1 MGSKARTKL
10 SAAGL
15 LVTLGIVYGDIG
27 TSPLYVMKTILTDNG
42 GLTTASRELIIG
54 SISLIF
60 WTVMLLTTVKYV
72 LIALNATNHGEG
84 GIFALYTL
92 VRRQAKWLIFP
103 ALIGGAALLADGML
117 TPAVTVTTSIEGL
130 KGIVFHHF
138 EPVHDQTDVIV
149 ITIAILSLLFVIQ
162 RFGTKAIGH
171 AFGPI
176 MTIWFT
182 FIGVVGFINV
192 MPDLSMFKAL
202 NPYYAVAILT
212 SPDNKVGVFILGSVF
227 LATTGA
233 EALYSDIGH
242 VGKANIDGSW
252 PYVFVCLMLNYLG
265 QGAWVLNNVNNT
277 QYAKMVDF
285 NPFFEMLPGDW
296 RFIGIV
302 LATLAAIIASQ
313 ALITGSYTLVAEA
326 VRLKLLPRLKI
337 SYPTIKQGQ
346 IYVPMVNG
354 ILWIACIGIVL
365 YFRTSAHMEAAYGL
379 AITVTMLMTTL
390 LLYQYL
396 RLRHTNVVL
405 AWIMVLFFGTLES
418 MFFLASMV
426 KFVHGGYVTALLAG
440 LILLVMYIWYY
451 GNKIRDRDEF
461 ESAYVDLDDYTDQLQ
476 ALSHDE
482 NYPTFATNLVYMAKV
497 RPGHLIK
504 REMLYSILDKRPKRA
519 QAYWFVTVNVTDDP
533 YTAKYDVDML
543 GTDNVINVQLYLGFR
558 REQRVNVYLRA
569 IVQELIESG
578 DLPAQPQKY
587 TMMKDRN
594 VGDFSFVVI
603 QEEISP
609 ETRIKP
615 FDKLMIQ
622 ARVRLQNLT
631 GSPASWFGL
640 EFADVVVEHV
650 PLILGRRRRPI
661 LRRIKHNLGPDSH
674 SGTAPAGSRELK
686 K

>member
-1 MGSKARTKL
+1 MNPKARTRI

-27 TSPLYVMKTILTDNG
+27 TSPLYVMKTILADNG
-42 GLTTASRELIIG
+42 GLTTASRELITG

-60 WTVMLLTTVKYV
+60 WTVMLLTTLKYV
-72 LIALNATNHGEG
+72 LIALRATNHGEG

-92 VRRQAKWLIFP
+92 VRHRARWLIVP
-103 ALIGGAALLADGML
+103 ALVGGAALLADGML

-130 KGIVFHHF
+130 KGIVFHGWQ
-138 EPVHDQTDVIV
+138 PVHNQADVIV
-149 ITIAILSLLFVIQ
+149 ITLVILSALFVIQ
-162 RFGTKAIGH
+162 RFGTRVIGR

-182 FIGVVGFINV
+182 FIGVVGLINTL
-192 MPDLSMFKAL
+192 PDLSILRAL
-202 NPYYAVAILT
+202 NPYYAVSILT
-212 SPDNKVGVFILGSVF
+212 SPDNKVGIFILGSVF

-233 EALYSDIGH
+233 EALYSDVGH
-242 VGKANIDGSW
+242 VGKVNIDGSW
-252 PYVFVCLMLNYLG
+252 PYVFICLMFNYFG
-265 QGAWVLNNVNNT
+265 QGVWVMQHATDAQL
-277 QYAKMVDF
+277 AKVEDF
-285 NPFFEMLPGDW
+285 NPFFEILPGDW
-296 RFIGIV
+296 RFVGIV

-337 SYPTIKQGQ
+337 NYPTLKHGQ
-346 IYVPMVNG
+346 IYVPVVNG
-354 ILWIACIGIVL
+354 ILWIACLGIVL

-396 RLRHTNVVL
+396 RLRKVNGAL
-405 AWIMVLFFGTLES
+405 AWLMVLFFGSLET
-418 MFFLASMV
+418 MFFVSSMV
-426 KFVHGGYVTALLAG
+426 KFVHGGYVTAILAG

-451 GNKIRDRDEF
+451 GNIIRDRDEF
-461 ESAYVDLDDYTDQLQ
+461 GSVYVDLDDYKDQLQ
-476 ALSHDE
+476 ALSRDE
-482 NYPTFATNLVYMAKV
+482 SYPTFATNLVYMAKV

-504 REMLYSILDKRPKRA
+504 REMIYSILDKRPKRA

-578 DLPAQPQKY
+578 ELPAQPQKY
-587 TMMKDRN
+587 TMSTGRN

-603 QEEISP
+603 QEELSP
-609 ETRIKP
+609 DTRIHP
-615 FDKLMIQ
+615 FDWFIIQ
-622 ARVRLQNLT
+622 QRITLQNWT
-631 GSPASWFGL
+631 SSPASWFGL
-640 EFADVVVEHV
+640 DFADVVVEHV

-661 LRRIKHNLGPDSH
+661 MRRIRQRKDIPEVDDDEDLTP
-674 SGTAPAGSRELK
+674 K

>member
-1 MGSKARTKL
+1 
-10 SAAGL
+10 
-15 LVTLGIVYGDIG
+15 
-27 TSPLYVMKTILTDNG
+27 
-42 GLTTASRELIIG
+42 
-54 SISLIF
+54 
-60 WTVMLLTTVKYV
+60 
-72 LIALNATNHGEG
+72 
-84 GIFALYTL
+84 
-92 VRRQAKWLIFP
+92 
-103 ALIGGAALLADGML
+103 ML

-130 KGIVFHHF
+130 KDVVFHNW
-138 EPVHDQTDVIV
+138 EPVHDQSDVII
-149 ITIAILSLLFVIQ
+149 ITVVILSALFIIQ

-176 MTIWFT
+176 MTVWFT
-182 FIGVVGFINV
+182 FIGVVGFIN
-192 MPDLSMFKAL
+192 MLPDLSILKAL
-202 NPYYAVAILT
+202 NPYYAVSVLT
-212 SPDNKVGVFILGSVF
+212 SPDNKVGIFILGSVF

-233 EALYSDIGH
+233 EALYSDVGH

-252 PYVFVCLMLNYLG
+252 PYVFVCLMLNYFG
-265 QGAWVLNNVNNT
+265 QGTWVI
-277 QYAKMVDF
+277 QHASDAKLGAVVDF

-296 RFIGIV
+296 RFVGIV

-337 SYPTIKQGQ
+337 NHPTVNHGQ
-346 IYVPMVNG
+346 IYVPMVNT
-354 ILWIACIGIVL
+354 ILWIACVAIVF

-390 LLYQYL
+390 LLFQYL
-396 RLRHTNVVL
+396 RLRHVHPAVTWL
-405 AWIMVLFFGTLES
+405 MVLFFGSLET
-418 MFFLASMV
+418 MFFVSSMI
-426 KFVHGGYVTALLAG
+426 KFVHGGYVTAILAG

-451 GNKIRDRDEF
+451 GNKVRDRDEF
-461 ESAYVDLDDYTDQLQ
+461 GSAYVDLDDYKDQLV

-497 RPGHLIK
+497 KPGHMIK

-533 YTAKYDVDML
+533 YTATYDVDML

-569 IVQELIESG
+569 IVQELIDSG

-587 TMMKDRN
+587 TMSDGRN

-603 QEEISP
+603 QEELSP

-615 FDKLMIQ
+615 FDKWLIQ
-622 ARVRLQNLT
+622 ARVVLQNWT
-631 GSPASWFGL
+631 SSPATWFGL

-650 PLILGRRRRPI
+650 PLILGRRRRPV
-661 LRRIKHNLGPDSH
+661 LRRVKH
-674 SGTAPAGSRELK
+674 
-686 K
+686 